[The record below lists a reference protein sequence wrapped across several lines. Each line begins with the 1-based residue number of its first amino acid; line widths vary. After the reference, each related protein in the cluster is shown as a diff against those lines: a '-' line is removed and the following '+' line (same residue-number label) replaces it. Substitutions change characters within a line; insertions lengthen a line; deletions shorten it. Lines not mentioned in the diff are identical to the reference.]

1 MSGAFGFSQV
11 KTWETFEVKN
21 IILFNYKF
29 QIKDDFEIN
38 DDMPNL
44 LIPSQFNSMIC
55 QFKTCLL
62 LVTCFVFRS
71 LFCPF
76 SQVTN

>member
-21 IILFNYKF
+21 IISFNYKF
-29 QIKDDFEIN
+29 QINHDFEIN

-44 LIPSQFNSMIC
+44 LLVQVSQRGYLEFFNGG
-55 QFKTCLL
+55 
-62 LVTCFVFRS
+62 RA
-71 LFCPF
+71 
-76 SQVTN
+76 